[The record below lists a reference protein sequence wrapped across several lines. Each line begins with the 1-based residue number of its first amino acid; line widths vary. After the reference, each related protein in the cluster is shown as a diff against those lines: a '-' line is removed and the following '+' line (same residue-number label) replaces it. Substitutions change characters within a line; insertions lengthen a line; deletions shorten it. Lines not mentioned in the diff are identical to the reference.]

1 MRMMNLV
8 VDSREQNRIEPAKE
22 FFTGKGYDVEVR
34 QLAVGDYLFDDRV
47 VFEFK
52 TQSDFINS
60 ILDNRVFNEAVDQ
73 QLEYPYHFVVIQGT
87 NRDRKRAIEEVN
99 TYQRFTLDQYYGA
112 IARLNTY
119 TTVIQSTG
127 LLEDAFLQM
136 HKQVDK
142 CLDGKPVCKKFDN
155 KAANP
160 AFNAL
165 CYCLKDVKDTRARNI
180 VDHLGLKTW
189 SDVYH
194 LTLED
199 LRNVPGI
206 GDVLAE
212 KIISQINMMG

>member
-34 QLAVGDYLFDDRV
+34 QLAIGDYLFDDRV

-60 ILDNRVFNEAVDQ
+60 ILDN
-73 QLEYPYHFVVIQGT
+73 FVVIQGT

-180 VDHLGLKTW
+180 VDYLHLKTW

-199 LRNVPGI
+199 LKNVPGI
-206 GDVLAE
+206 GDRLAE
-212 KIISQINMMG
+212 KIITQINMMG